1 MATLQS
7 EHPEVHLTTIMD
19 QGEYVGI
26 MIDTIVSN
34 LVIRRA
40 AGHSHSS
47 VLPKRLEAHRH
58 RRRQHRGQC
67 CNCFLC

>member
-34 LVIRRA
+34 LVTGGLLAILILLFFLKI
-40 AGHSHSS
+40 GSPPSS
-47 VLPKRLEAHRH
+47 
-58 RRRQHRGQC
+58 
-67 CNCFLC
+67 